1 LLTTELYDPYS
12 VAFDASG
19 NILVACYQTPTGD
32 YAANTAVDGGVFK
45 IDQYSLAVSEVSGYT
60 NFATPFGAA
69 VEPDGHILVAD
80 LDANTL
86 GAIFRVDPITGVAVV
101 LSENSATY
109 GTNFYW
115 LAGIAVATNGG
126 TEAIYVTDHGDGST
140 LPPKVIAINPAT
152 GVQTVVAKGAPFQN
166 PDGLAVD
173 PSGGSVTNIYV
184 ADWEAGTVI
193 QMGKTSGGWTLTA
206 IATTPANTM
215 QLPSHVAID
224 PVTGDLFVTDAILP
238 TAGNPV
244 AGAFWRI
251 SRGTFQIQSISSGGF
266 FEQPRGLGVR
276 H

>member
-1 LLTTELYDPYS
+1 
-12 VAFDASG
+12 
-19 NILVACYQTPTGD
+19 
-32 YAANTAVDGGVFK
+32 
-45 IDQYSLAVSEVSGYT
+45 
-60 NFATPFGAA
+60 
-69 VEPDGHILVAD
+69 
-80 LDANTL
+80 
-86 GAIFRVDPITGVAVV
+86 
-101 LSENSATY
+101 
-109 GTNFYW
+109 
-115 LAGIAVATNGG
+115 
-126 TEAIYVTDHGDGST
+126 
-140 LPPKVIAINPAT
+140 
-152 GVQTVVAKGAPFQN
+152 
-166 PDGLAVD
+166 VD